1 MPLCLNGNPKL
12 LQHGRGRKEERM
24 AGGSEERKRLDEI
37 FEINRRFV
45 DLIARHEGDAEG
57 GRYGLPDELCGQI
70 RALTDSQRDAV
81 ASVPLLLVTVTRGDV
96 ERAGTVRDSEDGERR
111 SFRGKDAAE
120 QVFGAA
126 LMTWL
131 TQDAQQNH
139 TLSSLWLGTAR
150 QEGEPVGN
158 LNFGE
163 IQSLAAHSA
172 SILKARFADRPDL
185 WSELLRAAQ
194 SDDPKRQLL
203 ARLAIL
209 PHSHPAGEKTA
220 PGPWRKR
227 RR

>member
-1 MPLCLNGNPKL
+1 
-12 LQHGRGRKEERM
+12 M
-24 AGGSEERKRLDEI
+24 AGASEERKRLDEI
-37 FEINRRFV
+37 FQINRRFV

-96 ERAGTVRDSEDGERR
+96 ERAGTVRDSEDGARR
-111 SFRGKDAAE
+111 SPGGKDAAE

-150 QEGEPVGN
+150 HEGEPVGD

-163 IQSLAAHSA
+163 IQNLAPHSA
-172 SILKARFADRPDL
+172 GILKARFADRPGL

-194 SDDPKRQLL
+194 SGDPKRQLL
-203 ARLAIL
+203 ARLAVL
-209 PHSHPAGEKTA
+209 PHSHPVGEKTA
-220 PGPWRKR
+220 PGRWRKR